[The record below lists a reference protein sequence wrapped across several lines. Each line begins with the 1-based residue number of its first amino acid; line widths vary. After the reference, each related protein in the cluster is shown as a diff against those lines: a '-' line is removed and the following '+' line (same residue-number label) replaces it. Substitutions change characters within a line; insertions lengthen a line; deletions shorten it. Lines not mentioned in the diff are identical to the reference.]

1 MKNYL
6 KLLKIKKMR
15 QLLLALFVS
24 SFCFSQDIT
33 VVHFNYQWNQSNA
46 VKYLDKLKNV
56 KVQYAN
62 VEEQSDLIRKSI
74 KSVPTIIIYKNG
86 QPAYRFEAGLKMRI
100 EETIDDIQEAIN
112 SLKIQ

>member
-1 MKNYL
+1 MK
-6 KLLKIKKMR
+6 

-33 VVHFNYQWNQSNA
+33 VVHFNYKWNQANA
-46 VKYLDKLKNV
+46 VKYLDKLRNV

-62 VEEQSDLIRKSI
+62 VEDQTDLVRRSI
-74 KSVPTIIIYKNG
+74 KSVPTIVIYKDG

-100 EETIDDIQEAIN
+100 EETIEDIQEAIN